1 MPQMVNFYPP
11 RRLARLVHFLESQG
25 HSCVEAMRAAGLS
38 HAMMDLEYIPI
49 NSIFVLLQE
58 MLMRTG
64 RTDLGFVAALEIP
77 IGSDDIAL
85 QLLLNAPRL
94 RDAFLMLAKYST
106 LLSPVLHLTVHER
119 DDGGCTLELRLKSS
133 LAYEVGLLL
142 LESIA
147 LSGHKY
153 QQFALQDRM
162 LPCTFAFSWPTP
174 AHAYRYR
181 EIPGAQ
187 VRFGLGGE
195 MRALMHYGADV
206 AMRPMPNADAR
217 VHQSV
222 ERKARLAVTALE
234 RELSYSEWTRH
245 TLVQMEDEMLTQESA
260 ARLLQMSARTLA
272 RHLEREGAAFGEIA
286 HEVRIERAR
295 QLLATSDMSI
305 HDIGLK
311 LGFASQAN
319 FARSFKARTGNSPSQ
334 FRQLRQCRQAGQEPA

>member
-1 MPQMVNFYPP
+1 
-11 RRLARLVHFLESQG
+11 
-25 HSCVEAMRAAGLS
+25 
-38 HAMMDLEYIPI
+38 
-49 NSIFVLLQE
+49 
-58 MLMRTG
+58 
-64 RTDLGFVAALEIP
+64 
-77 IGSDDIAL
+77 
-85 QLLLNAPRL
+85 
-94 RDAFLMLAKYST
+94 
-106 LLSPVLHLTVHER
+106 
-119 DDGGCTLELRLKSS
+119 
-133 LAYEVGLLL
+133 
-142 LESIA
+142 
-147 LSGHKY
+147 
-153 QQFALQDRM
+153 
-162 LPCTFAFSWPTP
+162 
-174 AHAYRYR
+174 
-181 EIPGAQ
+181 
-187 VRFGLGGE
+187 
-195 MRALMHYGADV
+195 MHYGADV

-245 TLVQMEDEMLTQESA
+245 TLAQMEDEMLTQESA